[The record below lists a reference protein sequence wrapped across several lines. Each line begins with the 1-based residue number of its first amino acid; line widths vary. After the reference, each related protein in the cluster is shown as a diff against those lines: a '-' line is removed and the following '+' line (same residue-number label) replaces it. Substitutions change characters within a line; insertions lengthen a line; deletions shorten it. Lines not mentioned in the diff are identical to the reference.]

1 MQALWIAATGMK
13 GQELRINVISNN
25 LANINTPGFKASRID
40 FEDLIYQSLK
50 AAGAT
55 SAGGNQIPTGM
66 DIGLGVRPAAVQ
78 KLFLQGDYHQTQNP
92 LDLAIEGKGFF
103 KVTMPDGTVAYT
115 RSGAFKLDSE
125 GRLVTSDG
133 YPVDPEIVIPPEA
146 TSITISSDGTV
157 SVTIPGQVSAQE
169 VGRLELADFVNP
181 AGLKAIGKNLFLPTA
196 ASGDPTTGNPGED
209 GLGTIAQGFLEMS
222 NVDLVTELVEMIMAQ
237 RAYEINGKVIQ
248 SADEMLQTAANLK
261 R

>member
-78 KLFLQGDYHQTQNP
+78 KLFLQGDYHQTQNL

-248 SADEMLQTAANLK
+248 SADDMLQTAANLK

>member
-209 GLGTIAQGFLEMS
+209 GLGTIAQGFL
-222 NVDLVTELVEMIMAQ
+222 
-237 RAYEINGKVIQ
+237 
-248 SADEMLQTAANLK
+248 
-261 R
+261 

>member
-237 RAYEINGKVIQ
+237 RAYEING
-248 SADEMLQTAANLK
+248 
-261 R
+261 

>member
-25 LANINTPGFKASRID
+25 LANINTPGFRASRID

-78 KLFLQGDYHQTQNP
+78 KLFLQGDYHQTQHL

-115 RSGAFKLDSE
+115 RSGAFKLDSA

-248 SADEMLQTAANLK
+248 SADDMLQTAANLK

>member
-25 LANINTPGFKASRID
+25 LANVNTPGFKASRID
-40 FEDLIYQSLK
+40 FEDLIYQTLK

-55 SAGGNQIPTGM
+55 SAGGNQLPTGLEL
-66 DIGLGVRPAAVQ
+66 GLGVRATAVQ

-103 KVTMPDGTVAYT
+103 KVTMPDGSLAYT

-125 GRLVTSDG
+125 GRIVTSQG
-133 YPVDPEIVIPPEA
+133 YPLDPEIVIPPEA
-146 TSITISSDGTV
+146 TSVTIASDGTV
-157 SVTIPGQVSAQE
+157 SVTLPGQVEPQE
-169 VGRLELADFVNP
+169 VGRLELAAFVNP
-181 AGLKAIGKNLFLPTA
+181 AGLKAIGQNLFLPTA
-196 ASGDPTTGNPGED
+196 ASGDPATGNPGQE

-248 SADEMLQTAANLK
+248 SADEMLQSAANLK

>member
-248 SADEMLQTAANLK
+248 SADDMLQTAANLK

>member
-157 SVTIPGQVSAQE
+157 SVTVPGQVSAQE

-248 SADEMLQTAANLK
+248 SADDMLQTAANLK

>member
-25 LANINTPGFKASRID
+25 LANVNTPGFKASRID
-40 FEDLIYQSLK
+40 FEDLIYQTFK

-55 SAGGNQIPTGM
+55 SAGGNQVPTGLEV
-66 DIGLGVRPAAVQ
+66 GLGVRPAAVQ

-92 LDLAIEGKGFF
+92 LDLAIEGRGFF

-125 GRLVTSDG
+125 GRIVTSDG
-133 YPVDPEIVIPPEA
+133 YPIDPEIVIPAEA

-157 SVTIPGQVSAQE
+157 SVTIPGQTQAQE

-196 ASGDPTTGNPGED
+196 ASGDPTTGSPGED
-209 GLGTIAQGFLEMS
+209 GLGTIAQGFLELS

>member
-25 LANINTPGFKASRID
+25 LANVNTPGFKASRID
-40 FEDLIYQSLK
+40 FEDLIYQTFK

-55 SAGGNQIPTGM
+55 SAGGNQVPTGLEV
-66 DIGLGVRPAAVQ
+66 GLGVRPAAVQ

-92 LDLAIEGKGFF
+92 LDLAIEGRGFF

-125 GRLVTSDG
+125 GRIVTSDG
-133 YPVDPEIVIPPEA
+133 YPIDPEIVIPAEA
-146 TSITISSDGTV
+146 TSVTISSDGTV
-157 SVTIPGQVSAQE
+157 SVTIPGQTQAQE

-196 ASGDPTTGNPGED
+196 ASGDPTTGSPGED
-209 GLGTIAQGFLEMS
+209 GLGTIAQGFLELS

>member
-13 GQELRINVISNN
+13 GQELRINVIAHN
-25 LANINTPGFKASRID
+25 LANVNTSGFKVSRID
-40 FEDLIYQSLK
+40 FEDLLYQSLK

-55 SAGGNQIPTGM
+55 SAAGYQVPTGM
-66 DIGLGVRPAAVQ
+66 DVGLGVRPAAIQ
-78 KLFLQGDYHQTQNP
+78 KIFLQGDYHQTQNP

-103 KVTMPDGTVAYT
+103 KVTMPDGQIAYT
-115 RSGAFKLDSE
+115 RSGSFKLDSE
-125 GRLVTSDG
+125 GRIVTSEG
-133 YPVDPEIVIPPEA
+133 YPLDPEIVIPA
-146 TSITISSDGTV
+146 QAITVTVDPDGTIN
-157 SVTIPGQVSAQE
+157 VTLPGQIQPSQ
-169 VGRLELADFVNP
+169 VGRIELADFVNP

-209 GLGTIAQGFLEMS
+209 GMGTIAQGFLEMS
-222 NVDLVTELVEMIMAQ
+222 NVDMVTELVEMIMAQ

-248 SADEMLQTAANLK
+248 SADDMLQIVSNLK

>member
-13 GQELRINVISNN
+13 GQELRINVIAHN
-25 LANINTPGFKASRID
+25 LANVNTSGFKVSRLD
-40 FEDLIYQSLK
+40 FEDLLYQSLK

-55 SAGGNQIPTGM
+55 SAAGYQVPTGM
-66 DIGLGVRPAAVQ
+66 DVGLGVRPAAIQ
-78 KLFLQGDYHQTQNP
+78 KIFLQGDYHQTQNP

-103 KVTMPDGTVAYT
+103 KVTMPDGQIAYT
-115 RSGAFKLDSE
+115 RSGSFKLDSE
-125 GRLVTSDG
+125 GRIVTSEG
-133 YPVDPEIVIPPEA
+133 YPLDPEIVIPA
-146 TSITISSDGTV
+146 QAITVTVDPDGTIN
-157 SVTIPGQVSAQE
+157 VTLPGQIQPSQ
-169 VGRLELADFVNP
+169 VGRIELADFVNP

-209 GLGTIAQGFLEMS
+209 GMGTIAQGFLEMS
-222 NVDLVTELVEMIMAQ
+222 NVDMVTELVEMIMAQ

-248 SADEMLQTAANLK
+248 SADDMLQIVSNLK

>member
-25 LANINTPGFKASRID
+25 LANINTSGFKASRID

-55 SAGGNQIPTGM
+55 SAAGNQIPTGM

-157 SVTIPGQVSAQE
+157 SVTIPGQISAQE

-248 SADEMLQTAANLK
+248 SADDMLQTTANLK

>member
-25 LANINTPGFKASRID
+25 LANVNTPGFKASRID
-40 FEDLIYQSLK
+40 FEDLIYQTFK

-55 SAGGNQIPTGM
+55 SAGGNQVPTGLEV
-66 DIGLGVRPAAVQ
+66 GLGVRPAAVQ

-92 LDLAIEGKGFF
+92 LDLAIEGRGFF

-125 GRLVTSDG
+125 GRIVTSDG
-133 YPVDPEIVIPPEA
+133 YPIDPEIVIPAEA
-146 TSITISSDGTV
+146 TSVTISSDGTV
-157 SVTIPGQVSAQE
+157 SVTIPGQTQAQE

-196 ASGDPTTGNPGED
+196 ASGDPTTGSPGED
-209 GLGTIAQGFLEMS
+209 GLGTIAQGFLELS

-248 SADEMLQTAANLK
+248 
-261 R
+261 

>member
-13 GQELRINVISNN
+13 GQELRINVIAHN
-25 LANINTPGFKASRID
+25 LANVNTSGFKVSRID
-40 FEDLIYQSLK
+40 FEDLLYQSLK

-55 SAGGNQIPTGM
+55 SAAGYQVPTGM
-66 DIGLGVRPAAVQ
+66 DVGLGVRPAAIH
-78 KLFLQGDYHQTQNP
+78 KIFLQGDYHQTQNP

-103 KVTMPDGTVAYT
+103 KVTMPDGQIAYT
-115 RSGAFKLDSE
+115 RSGSFKLDSE
-125 GRLVTSDG
+125 GRIVTSEG
-133 YPVDPEIVIPPEA
+133 YPLDPEIVIPA
-146 TSITISSDGTV
+146 QAITVTVDPDGTIN
-157 SVTIPGQVSAQE
+157 VTLPGQIQPSQ
-169 VGRLELADFVNP
+169 VGRIELADFVNP

-209 GLGTIAQGFLEMS
+209 GMGTIAQGFLEMS
-222 NVDLVTELVEMIMAQ
+222 NVDMVTELVEMIMAQ

-248 SADEMLQTAANLK
+248 SADDMLQIVSNLK

>member
-13 GQELRINVISNN
+13 GQELRINVISHN

-40 FEDLIYQSLK
+40 FEDLIYQSFK

-55 SAGGNQIPTGM
+55 AAGGNQIPTGM

-133 YPVDPEIVIPPEA
+133 YPVEPEVVIPPEA

-157 SVTIPGQVSAQE
+157 NVTIPGQISPQE

-248 SADEMLQTAANLK
+248 SADDMLQTAANLK

>member
-25 LANINTPGFKASRID
+25 LANVNTPGFKASRID
-40 FEDLIYQSLK
+40 FEDLIYQTFK

-55 SAGGNQIPTGM
+55 SAGGNQVPTGLEV
-66 DIGLGVRPAAVQ
+66 GLGVRPAAVQ

-92 LDLAIEGKGFF
+92 LDLAIEGRGFF

-125 GRLVTSDG
+125 GRIVTSDG
-133 YPVDPEIVIPPEA
+133 YPIDPEIVIPAEA
-146 TSITISSDGTV
+146 TSVTISSDGTV
-157 SVTIPGQVSAQE
+157 SVTIPGQTQAQE

-181 AGLKAIGKNLFLPTA
+181 GGLKAIGKNLFLPTA
-196 ASGDPTTGNPGED
+196 ASGDPTTGSPGED
-209 GLGTIAQGFLEMS
+209 GLGTIAQGFLELS